1 MTRWGQWVL
10 DFARTTLV
18 RPCLVCA
25 GQHAASN
32 AKRARR
38 DQWRSPPKSQ
48 GNRMLNAQQLMW
60 TQIAAGIAVLL
71 FGLTLFN
78 LIRMRGRMVAARSWD
93 KVEGIIT
100 VSRVDQP
107 TAHTSDDRNDAK
119 PI

>member
-1 MTRWGQWVL
+1 MAVV
-10 DFARTTLV
+10 AE
-18 RPCLVCA
+18 A
-25 GQHAASN
+25 
-32 AKRARR
+32 
-38 DQWRSPPKSQ
+38 Q

-107 TAHTSDDRNDAK
+107 TAHSSDDR
-119 PI
+119 PGRP